1 MELPDRENFGM
12 CLLGLGGVAA
22 VEGDLERAV
31 RLFGAGEQVLAAIGA
46 ALAPADQAE
55 YDRYRAITCALLDP
69 TQYDQLFTAGQD
81 LSTEAMEALALK

>member
-12 CLLGLGGVAA
+12 CLLGLGGVAT

-31 RLFGAGEQVLAAIGA
+31 RLFGAGEQVLATIGA

-55 YDRYRAITCALLDP
+55 YDRYRLRACAALTPDL
-69 TQYDQLFTAGQD
+69 YARLFAAGQQ
-81 LSTEAMEALALK
+81 LSTEAMEALAIG